1 MATTTTT
8 TTTMGKFPSVN
19 EYNFTSLQSRYSNL
33 EKITLDFE
41 KQPNWIFI
49 TKILGE
55 AFTLERDIIWGVR
68 IFYYIFI

>member
-1 MATTTTT
+1 MA